1 MISSAANN
9 ITNYLICKKVIKDDD
24 REIYQYGFE
33 QVFSSLLNIATM
45 LLLGIILGKIYQS
58 LVLILSFMALRSYS
72 GGYHANTPLHCY
84 LLTVMSIS
92 AALSIMKFITIDRF
106 ICLGLLVL
114 SSVVILLLSP
124 IGSKNK
130 PLDEIEKIIYRKKT
144 IIVWSVETC
153 VSIVFIILDIT
164 EIHIAITLAQ
174 VIISIALIF
183 GKTKNYF
190 EMRKTNEKIK

>member
-45 LLLGIILGKIYQS
+45 LLLGIILGIIYQS

-72 GGYHANTPLHCY
+72 GGYHANTPLQCY

-92 AALSIMKFITIDRF
+92 TALSIMKFITIDRF

-153 VSIVFIILDIT
+153 VAIVFIILDIT
-164 EIHIAITLAQ
+164 EMHIAITLAQ

-183 GKTKNYF
+183 GNLQCGNLWRNY
-190 EMRKTNEKIK
+190 K

>member
-9 ITNYLICKKVIKDDD
+9 ITNYLICKKVIKDDG

-72 GGYHANTPLHCY
+72 GGYHANTPLQCY

-106 ICLGLLVL
+106 ICLELLVL

-124 IGSKNK
+124 IGTANK

-153 VSIVFIILDIT
+153 VAIVFIILDIT

-183 GKTKNYF
+183 GNLQCGNLWRNY
-190 EMRKTNEKIK
+190 K

>member
-9 ITNYLICKKVIKDDD
+9 ITNYLICEKVIKDDD

-33 QVFSSLLNIATM
+33 QVFSSLLNIETM

-114 SSVVILLLSP
+114 SSVVILLLST

-144 IIVWSVETC
+144 IIVWSVEIC
-153 VSIVFIILDIT
+153 VAIVFIILDIT
-164 EIHIAITLAQ
+164 EIHIAIMLAQ

-183 GKTKNYF
+183 GNLQCGNLWRNY
-190 EMRKTNEKIK
+190 K

>member
-1 MISSAANN
+1 MISSVANN

-24 REIYQYGFE
+24 REIYQYGFG

-58 LVLILSFMALRSYS
+58 LVLILSFMAIRSYS

-92 AALSIMKFITIDRF
+92 SALSIMKFITIDRF

-114 SSVVILLLSP
+114 SSLIIITLSP
-124 IGSKNK
+124 IGTANK

-153 VSIVFIILDIT
+153 VAIVFIILDIT

-183 GKTKNYF
+183 GNLQCGNLWRNY
-190 EMRKTNEKIK
+190 K

>member
-9 ITNYLICKKVIKDDD
+9 ITNYLICEKVIKDDD

-45 LLLGIILGKIYQS
+45 LLLGIILGIIYQS

-72 GGYHANTPLHCY
+72 GGYHANTPLQCY

-92 AALSIMKFITIDRF
+92 TALSIMKFITIDRF

-153 VSIVFIILDIT
+153 VAIVFIILDIT
-164 EIHIAITLAQ
+164 EMHIAITLAQ

-183 GKTKNYF
+183 GNLQCGNLWRNY
-190 EMRKTNEKIK
+190 K

>member
-58 LVLILSFMALRSYS
+58 LVLILSFMALRSYF
-72 GGYHANTPLHCY
+72 GGYHANTPLQCY

-114 SSVVILLLSP
+114 PSLIIITLSP
-124 IGSKNK
+124 IGTANK
-130 PLDEIEKIIYRKKT
+130 PLDEIEKIIYRKKM

-153 VSIVFIILDIT
+153 VAIVFIILDIT

-174 VIISIALIF
+174 AIISIALIF
-183 GKTKNYF
+183 GNLQCGNLWRNY
-190 EMRKTNEKIK
+190 K

>member
-1 MISSAANN
+1 MIGSVANN

-72 GGYHANTPLHCY
+72 GGYHANTPLQCY

-124 IGSKNK
+124 IGTKNK

-153 VSIVFIILDIT
+153 VAIVFIILDIT

-183 GKTKNYF
+183 GNLQCGNLWRNY
-190 EMRKTNEKIK
+190 K

>member
-45 LLLGIILGKIYQS
+45 LLLGLILGKIYQS
-58 LVLILSFMALRSYS
+58 LVLILSFMALRSYF

-153 VSIVFIILDIT
+153 VAIVFIILDIT

-174 VIISIALIF
+174 VIISIAIIF
-183 GKTKNYF
+183 GNLQCGNLWRNY
-190 EMRKTNEKIK
+190 K

>member
-33 QVFSSLLNIATM
+33 QVLSSLLNIATM

-153 VSIVFIILDIT
+153 VAIVFIILDIT

-183 GKTKNYF
+183 GNLQCGNLWRNY
-190 EMRKTNEKIK
+190 K

>member
-9 ITNYLICKKVIKDDD
+9 ITNYLICEKVIKDDD

-58 LVLILSFMALRSYS
+58 LVLILSFMALRLYS

-114 SSVVILLLSP
+114 SSFVILLLSP

-153 VSIVFIILDIT
+153 VAIVFIILDIT

-183 GKTKNYF
+183 GNLQCGNLWRNY
-190 EMRKTNEKIK
+190 K

>member
-72 GGYHANTPLHCY
+72 GGYHANTPLQCY

-124 IGSKNK
+124 IGTKNK

-153 VSIVFIILDIT
+153 VAIVFIILDIT

-183 GKTKNYF
+183 GNLQCGNLWRNY
-190 EMRKTNEKIK
+190 K

>member
-9 ITNYLICKKVIKDDD
+9 ITNYLICEKVIKDDD

-33 QVFSSLLNIATM
+33 QVFSSLLNLATM

-124 IGSKNK
+124 IGSQNK

-153 VSIVFIILDIT
+153 VAIVFIILDIT

-183 GKTKNYF
+183 GNLQCGNLWRNY
-190 EMRKTNEKIK
+190 K

>member
-1 MISSAANN
+1 MISSVANN

-72 GGYHANTPLHCY
+72 GDYHANTPLHCY

-114 SSVVILLLSP
+114 SSLIIITLSP
-124 IGSKNK
+124 IGTANK

-144 IIVWSVETC
+144 IIVWCIETC
-153 VSIVFIILDIT
+153 VALLFIVFNNT
-164 EIHIAITLAQ
+164 EIHSSIVLAQ
-174 VIISIALIF
+174 TLVSIALIS
-183 GKTKNYF
+183 GKVQTRNF
-190 EMRKTNEKIK
+190 

>member
-9 ITNYLICKKVIKDDD
+9 ITNYLICEKVIKDDD

-106 ICLGLLVL
+106 ICLGLLIL

-153 VSIVFIILDIT
+153 VAIVFIILDIT

-183 GKTKNYF
+183 GNLQCGNLWRNY
-190 EMRKTNEKIK
+190 K

>member
-1 MISSAANN
+1 MISSVANN

-92 AALSIMKFITIDRF
+92 AALSIMIFITIDRF

-114 SSVVILLLSP
+114 SSVVILLFSP
-124 IGSKNK
+124 IGTKNK

-153 VSIVFIILDIT
+153 VAIVFIILDIT

-183 GKTKNYF
+183 GNLQCGNLWRNY
-190 EMRKTNEKIK
+190 K

>member
-9 ITNYLICKKVIKDDD
+9 ITNYLICKKVIKDDG

-45 LLLGIILGKIYQS
+45 LLLGIILGIIYQS

-72 GGYHANTPLHCY
+72 GGYHANTPLQCY

-124 IGSKNK
+124 IGTANK

-153 VSIVFIILDIT
+153 VAIVFIILDIT

-183 GKTKNYF
+183 GNLQCGNLWRNY
-190 EMRKTNEKIK
+190 K

>member
-9 ITNYLICKKVIKDDD
+9 ITNYLICEKVIKDDD

-33 QVFSSLLNIATM
+33 QVFSSLLNLATM

-106 ICLGLLVL
+106 ICLGLLIL

-153 VSIVFIILDIT
+153 VAIVFIILDIT

-183 GKTKNYF
+183 GNLQCGNLWRNY
-190 EMRKTNEKIK
+190 K

>member
-92 AALSIMKFITIDRF
+92 ATLSIMKFITIDRF
-106 ICLGLLVL
+106 ICLGLLIL

-153 VSIVFIILDIT
+153 VAIVFIILDIT

-183 GKTKNYF
+183 GNLQCGNLWRNY
-190 EMRKTNEKIK
+190 K

>member
-33 QVFSSLLNIATM
+33 QVFSSLLNIVTM

-72 GGYHANTPLHCY
+72 GGYHANTPLQCY

-124 IGSKNK
+124 IGTKNK

-153 VSIVFIILDIT
+153 VAIVFIILDIT

-183 GKTKNYF
+183 GNLQCGNLWRNY
-190 EMRKTNEKIK
+190 K

>member
-1 MISSAANN
+1 MISSVANN

-124 IGSKNK
+124 IETKNK

-153 VSIVFIILDIT
+153 VAIVFIILDIT

-183 GKTKNYF
+183 GNLQCGNLWRNY
-190 EMRKTNEKIK
+190 K

>member
-9 ITNYLICKKVIKDDD
+9 ITNYLICEKVIKDDD

-124 IGSKNK
+124 IGSQNK
-130 PLDEIEKIIYRKKT
+130 PLGEIEKIIYRKKT

-153 VSIVFIILDIT
+153 VAIVFIILDIT

-183 GKTKNYF
+183 GNLQCGNLWRNY
-190 EMRKTNEKIK
+190 K

>member
-114 SSVVILLLSP
+114 SSLIIITLSP
-124 IGSKNK
+124 IGTANK

-153 VSIVFIILDIT
+153 VAIVFIILDIT
-164 EIHIAITLAQ
+164 EIHIAITFAQ
-174 VIISIALIF
+174 EIISIALIF
-183 GKTKNYF
+183 GNLQCGNLWRNY
-190 EMRKTNEKIK
+190 K

>member
-33 QVFSSLLNIATM
+33 QVFSYLLNIATM

-72 GGYHANTPLHCY
+72 GGYHANTPLQCY

-92 AALSIMKFITIDRF
+92 ATLSIMKFITIDRF
-106 ICLGLLVL
+106 ICWGLLVL

-153 VSIVFIILDIT
+153 VAIVFIILDIT

-174 VIISIALIF
+174 VIINIALIF
-183 GKTKNYF
+183 GNLQCGNLWRNY
-190 EMRKTNEKIK
+190 K

>member
-1 MISSAANN
+1 MISSDANN

-45 LLLGIILGKIYQS
+45 LLLGLILGKIYQS

-72 GGYHANTPLHCY
+72 GGYHANTPLQCY

-92 AALSIMKFITIDRF
+92 TALSIMKFITIDRF

-153 VSIVFIILDIT
+153 VAIVFIILDIT

-183 GKTKNYF
+183 GNLQCGNLWRNY
-190 EMRKTNEKIK
+190 K

>member
-72 GGYHANTPLHCY
+72 GGYHANTPLQCY
-84 LLTVMSIS
+84 LLTVMSIL
-92 AALSIMKFITIDRF
+92 AALSIMKFVTIDRF
-106 ICLGLLVL
+106 ICLGLLIL

-153 VSIVFIILDIT
+153 VAIVFIILDIT
-164 EIHIAITLAQ
+164 EMHIAITLAQ

-183 GKTKNYF
+183 GNLQCGNLWRNY
-190 EMRKTNEKIK
+190 K

>member
-72 GGYHANTPLHCY
+72 GGYHANTPLQCY

-153 VSIVFIILDIT
+153 VAIVFIILDIT

-183 GKTKNYF
+183 GNLQCGNLWRNY
-190 EMRKTNEKIK
+190 K